1 MQLRRQTLFCEHIRS
16 ARCGFDDVGST
27 WSISV
32 CVPPDWSYATEVSAW
47 ECSPVW
53 GGSTVPSLPSDD
65 SDTQREGKDMA
76 ITDLIAIPKDLNP
89 GVSSAKQITML
100 TLLGNPRG
108 TYDQT
113 CRPIQNPALLPLIVT
128 ETVGPLRV
136 TGLRPAI
143 ESFRKTWAALGV

>member
-1 MQLRRQTLFCEHIRS
+1 MRLRRQTLFCEHIRS
-16 ARCGFDDVGST
+16 AWCGVDDVGST

-32 CVPPDWSYATEVSAW
+32 CVSPDWSHATEVSAW

-100 TLLGNPRG
+100 TLLGNPPGSRWDRRQENVG
-108 TYDQT
+108 GVGRLTE
-113 CRPIQNPALLPLIVT
+113 PAPQSTDLLPKI
-128 ETVGPLRV
+128 
-136 TGLRPAI
+136 
-143 ESFRKTWAALGV
+143 W